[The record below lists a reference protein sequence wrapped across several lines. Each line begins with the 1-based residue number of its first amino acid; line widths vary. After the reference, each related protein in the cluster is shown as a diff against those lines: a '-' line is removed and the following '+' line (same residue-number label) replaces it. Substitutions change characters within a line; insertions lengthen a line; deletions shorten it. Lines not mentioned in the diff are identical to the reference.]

1 MKALSDKTNPVQKTD
16 ELVDIVDEGNN
27 VIQSATR
34 AEMRARNAIHRCSF
48 VLVFNSKGKLFVQ
61 KRVSWKETYPSHFD
75 PCPGGVVGAGESYED
90 NARREAEEEMGVH
103 GVPLHPLF
111 DFFFEDSITR
121 LWGSMFFCVYDGTMV
136 LQKEEVESGEF
147 MDLESVKHL
156 ILHEPCC
163 PDSKAGF
170 ETFIEEHYNDQ
181 FKILLEESG
190 AG

>member
-61 KRVSWKETYPSHFD
+61 
-75 PCPGGVVGAGESYED
+75 GGVVGAGESYED